1 MHTGRYA
8 HTHNNQTAQLT
19 TETHKTVTLETS
31 TGEVVQHS
39 ISTVTVE
46 TVTRRTP
53 IQNEIAGLLA
63 LLNGIVQDR

>member
-1 MHTGRYA
+1 MNTGRYA
-8 HTHNNQTAQLT
+8 NTHNNQTSQLT
-19 TETHKTVTLETS
+19 TETHQTVTLEHS

-53 IQNEIAGLLA
+53 IQNEVAGLLA
-63 LLNGIVQDR
+63 LLNGLIER